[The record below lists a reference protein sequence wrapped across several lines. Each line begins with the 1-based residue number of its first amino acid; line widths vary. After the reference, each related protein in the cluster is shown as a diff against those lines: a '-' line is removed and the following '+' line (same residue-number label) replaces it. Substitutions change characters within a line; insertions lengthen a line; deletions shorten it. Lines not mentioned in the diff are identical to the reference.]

1 MNETFSPHL
10 DMQRVGVVASREL
23 NVNYMKR
30 FAAGST
36 VSLFSPL
43 IFRLHGIATQ
53 TPASFLRRVEHH
65 EKRNVLA
72 HRSFYYIHRSLIAYD
87 ISRNVFAAFGTCKCK
102 SSFGH
107 KSKNCSQKFSLG
119 NALSSFEGEHKA
131 PILKVSNFKDRRIPW
146 SRFPGGC
153 D

>member
-1 MNETFSPHL
+1 MNKTFSLHL
-10 DMQRVGVVASREL
+10 DNVTGVVESPEL
-23 NVNYMKR
+23 NVKYTKR
-30 FAAGST
+30 FAGVST

-43 IFRLHGIATQ
+43 IFRLHGIAAL
-53 TPASFLRRVEHH
+53 TPANFLRRVEHH

-72 HRSFYYIHRSLIAYD
+72 HRSFHHIHRSLIAYY

-107 KSKNCSQKFSLG
+107 KSKHCSQKFSLG

-131 PILKVSNFKDRRIPW
+131 PILKVSNFDTME
-146 SRFPGGC
+146 
-153 D
+153 